1 MDIRAH
7 RPSSYMANMA
17 RSIEQTEIEALR
29 WLSEEVT
36 SWWWLRHLRYG
47 RNECESD
54 GGVMATYLLF
64 GSEEVLA
71 DRALREIE
79 SEAVGAEKVTLDGG
93 ELAPG
98 DFSNET
104 APSLFGQ
111 ERLVVLRELQEIPE
125 ETQEEI
131 LRYLADEPS
140 DITLVLIHPGGIKGK
155 AFIEKLKKAKVPVIA
170 CEAIKKDGEKIELV
184 KSEALDRGRKISND
198 GARALVDAAGSEAR
212 EMISALHQ
220 LVSDTT
226 GVIEVRDV
234 NALFAGRV
242 ETTSYAVADA
252 ILESSLGEAL
262 VTLRQALDTGVDPVV
277 IVNSLASSLRT
288 LAKVGS
294 APRSARA
301 AELAPV
307 LGMAPWQVD
316 KARRQ
321 LAGWNGVGITQAIN
335 AIARAD
341 SQVKGGGSDPAFAC
355 EAALMAIAAA
365 RNG

>member
-54 GGVMATYLLF
+54 GGVMATYLLS

-71 DRALREIE
+71 DRALRKIE

-140 DITLVLIHPGGIKGK
+140 DITLVLIHPGGVKGK

-184 KSEALDRGRKISND
+184 KAEALDRGRKISND

-220 LVSDTT
+220 LLSDTT

-277 IVNSLASSLRT
+277 IVNSLATSLRT

>member
-1 MDIRAH
+1 
-7 RPSSYMANMA
+7 MA
-17 RSIEQTEIEALR
+17 I
-29 WLSEEVT
+29 
-36 SWWWLRHLRYG
+36 
-47 RNECESD
+47 
-54 GGVMATYLLF
+54 YLLF

-71 DRALREIE
+71 DRALAKIERERE
-79 SEAVGAEKVTLDGG
+79 QSNFEKSTLIGG

-111 ERLVVLRELQEIPE
+111 ERLVVLRDLDDIPE
-125 ETQEEI
+125 EAQDEI
-131 LRYLADEPS
+131 LRFIADPIDE
-140 DITLVLIHPGGIKGK
+140 ITLVLIHPGGIKGK

-170 CEAIKKDGEKIELV
+170 CDAIKKDGEKIELV
-184 KSEALDRGRKISND
+184 KAEALDRGRKISND
-198 GARALVDAAGSEAR
+198 GARALVDAAGNDAR

-220 LVSDTT
+220 LLSDST
-226 GVIEVRDV
+226 GVIDVKDV
-234 NALFAGRV
+234 NRLFAGRV
-242 ETTSYAVADA
+242 ETTSFAVADA
-252 ILESSLGEAL
+252 ILESTLGDAL

-277 IVNSLASSLRT
+277 IVNSLASALRT

-294 APRSARA
+294 APRNARA

-321 LAGWNGVGITQAIN
+321 LSGWNGAGITQAIN

-355 EAALMAIAAA
+355 EEALMAISAA
-365 RNG
+365 RMSA